1 MKCYEEISHR
11 RAYYERKVFAVIFI
25 SIVKYKVI
33 KINILQTVKIVKKK
47 KEKKKY
53 FIL

>member
-1 MKCYEEISHR
+1 MKKCYEEISHG
-11 RAYYERKVFAVIFI
+11 RAFYERKVFAVILI

-47 KEKKKY
+47 KNK
-53 FIL
+53 